1 VVTEE
6 VVLTAAAE
14 AAEVAVTGMVEAVV
28 MAAAVV
34 TGVVVS
40 ASAAQIEVVVMEVVP
55 LSEAVAVVGINRI
68 SEARVSGDHLRVKLA
83 LGRSCSSNLDH
94 MWFNSRHRLK

>member
-1 VVTEE
+1 MVTEE
-6 VVLTAAAE
+6 DVLTAAAE
-14 AAEVAVTGMVEAVV
+14 EAEVAVTGMVEAVV
-28 MAAAVV
+28 MAAVV
-34 TGVVVS
+34 TGVVVTE
-40 ASAAQIEVVVMEVVP
+40 SAAQTEVVVMEVVA

-68 SEARVSGDHLRVKLA
+68 SEARVSGDHRRVKLA